1 MSRIRRS
8 SINAEPRPL
17 PPPMKT
23 PSFLCLL
30 PPPSPVRS
38 LARCAGRTLVP
49 ALLTL
54 VIAAPAALAASP
66 APAAPA
72 AAPAVAIRGDTVY
85 PVSGSAIKD
94 GLVLI
99 RDGRIAYVGP
109 AAGQSYGAEVREL
122 RAAVVVPGLV
132 DARATV
138 GVSGMLNQPHDQE
151 QVDRSAPLQPELRA
165 VDAYNARD
173 ELVAYIRARGVT
185 TVHTGHGPGV
195 PISGQTLVVKTKGR
209 TAEADV
215 LRPAAMIAATLGADA
230 TTTDR
235 GKSPGTPAK
244 AVALLRT
251 ELIKAKEYADKRAK
265 LPEDKRPPRD
275 LRLEALG
282 RALDGS
288 QPLLISVDRGRDIL
302 AALRVAREFDLK
314 IVLEGCAEAPLVLEE
329 IKASGF
335 PVVLHPTMERSF
347 GARENLS
354 METAA
359 VLRGAGVPFAIQS
372 GFEDYVPK
380 TRIVLYEAAV
390 AAGQGL
396 DRDAALAAI
405 TLDAARII
413 GVADRIGSLE
423 VGKDGDVALYD
434 GDPLEYVT
442 RCVGVVIDGV
452 VFPGE

>member
-1 MSRIRRS
+1 
-8 SINAEPRPL
+8 
-17 PPPMKT
+17 MKT
-23 PSFLCLL
+23 SFSLRLLPALCLARA
-30 PPPSPVRS
+30 SARFAARA
-38 LARCAGRTLVP
+38 LAP
-49 ALLTL
+49 ALLAL
-54 VIAAPAALAASP
+54 VMAAPSASGAPEAASP
-66 APAAPA
+66 TSAAPVA
-72 AAPAVAIRGDTVY
+72 TPAVAIRGGTVY
-85 PVSGSAIKD
+85 PVSGSPIKD

-109 AAGQSYGAEVREL
+109 ASGQSYGADVREL

-138 GVSGMLNQPHDQE
+138 GVSGMLNQPQDQE

-173 ELVAYIRARGVT
+173 ELVAYVRARGVT

-265 LPEDKRPPRD
+265 LPEDKHPPRD
-275 LRLEALG
+275 LRMEALG

-302 AALRVAREFDLK
+302 AALRVAREFNLQ
-314 IVLEGCAEAPLVLEE
+314 IVLEGCAEAPLVLDE

-347 GARENLS
+347 GTRENLS

-359 VLRGAGVPFAIQS
+359 VLRRAGIPFAIQS

-380 TRIVLYEAAV
+380 TRIVLYEAAL

-405 TLDAARII
+405 TLTAAQII
-413 GVADRIGSLE
+413 GVADRVGSLE

-434 GDPLEYVT
+434 GDPFEYVT

-452 VFPGE
+452 VYPGE

>member
-1 MSRIRRS
+1 MNIPFFHRLLPRNPLFRS
-8 SINAEPRPL
+8 SA
-17 PPPMKT
+17 
-23 PSFLCLL
+23 S
-30 PPPSPVRS
+30 S
-38 LARCAGRTLVP
+38 AARTLTP
-49 ALLTL
+49 ALLALMIT
-54 VIAAPAALAASP
+54 APAALVASQT
-66 APAAPA
+66 PAAPV

-85 PVSGSAIKD
+85 PVNGSAIKD

-109 AAGQSYGAEVREL
+109 AAGQTYSADVREL

-138 GVSGMLNQPHDQE
+138 GVSGMLNQSHDQE

-209 TAEADV
+209 TTEADV

-230 TTTDR
+230 TTSDR

-275 LRLEALG
+275 LRMEALG

-302 AALRVAREFDLK
+302 AALRVAREFNLK
-314 IVLEGCAEAPLVLEE
+314 IVLEGCAEAPLVLDE

-347 GARENLS
+347 GTRENLS

-359 VLRGAGVPFAIQS
+359 VLRRGGVPFAIQS

-390 AAGQGL
+390 AAGHGL
-396 DRDAALAAI
+396 ERDAALAAI
-405 TLDAARII
+405 TLEAARII
-413 GVADRIGSLE
+413 GVADRVGSLE

-434 GDPLEYVT
+434 GDPFEYVT

-452 VFPGE
+452 VYPGE

>member
-1 MSRIRRS
+1 MNIPFFHRLLPRNPLFRS
-8 SINAEPRPL
+8 SA
-17 PPPMKT
+17 
-23 PSFLCLL
+23 S
-30 PPPSPVRS
+30 S
-38 LARCAGRTLVP
+38 AARTLTP
-49 ALLTL
+49 ALLALMIT
-54 VIAAPAALAASP
+54 APAALVASQT
-66 APAAPA
+66 PAAPV

-85 PVSGSAIKD
+85 PVNGSAIKD

-109 AAGQSYGAEVREL
+109 AAGQTYSADVREL

-138 GVSGMLNQPHDQE
+138 GVSGMLNQSHDQE

-173 ELVAYIRARGVT
+173 ELVAYVRARGVT

-209 TAEADV
+209 TTEADV

-230 TTTDR
+230 TTSDR

-275 LRLEALG
+275 LRMEALG

-302 AALRVAREFDLK
+302 AALRVAREFNLK
-314 IVLEGCAEAPLVLEE
+314 IVLEGCAEAPLVLDE

-347 GARENLS
+347 GTRENLS

-359 VLRGAGVPFAIQS
+359 VLRRGGVPFAIQS

-390 AAGQGL
+390 AAGHGL
-396 DRDAALAAI
+396 ERDAALAAI
-405 TLDAARII
+405 TLEAARII
-413 GVADRIGSLE
+413 GVADRVGSLE

-434 GDPLEYVT
+434 GDPFEYVT

-452 VFPGE
+452 VYPGE

>member
-1 MSRIRRS
+1 MSRPLLVS
-8 SINAEPRPL
+8 TPCEPRP
-17 PPPMKT
+17 PPTPMKIS
-23 PSFLCLL
+23 SFLRL
-30 PPPSPVRS
+30 
-38 LARCAGRTLVP
+38 LARSPLARPATRFAVP
-49 ALLTL
+49 PWASALLML
-54 VIAAPAALAASP
+54 VVAAPAAAAASP
-66 APAAPA
+66 APATALASP
-72 AAPAVAIRGDTVY
+72 PVAIRGDMVY
-85 PVSGSAIKD
+85 PVSGAPIKD

-99 RDGRIAYVGP
+99 REGRIAYVGP
-109 AAGQSYGAEVREL
+109 AAGQTYGADVREL

-151 QVDRSAPLQPELRA
+151 QVERSAPLQPELRA

-173 ELVAYIRARGVT
+173 ELVAYLRARGVT

-230 TTTDR
+230 TTADR

-244 AVALLRT
+244 AVALLRA

-265 LPEDKRPPRD
+265 APEDKRPPRD

-288 QPLLISVDRGRDIL
+288 QPLLISVDRARDIL

-314 IVLEGCAEAPLVLEE
+314 IVLEGCAEAPLVLDE

-347 GARENLS
+347 GTRENLS
-354 METAA
+354 METAS
-359 VLRGAGVPFAIQS
+359 VLRRVGIPFAIQS

-380 TRIVLYEAAV
+380 TRLVLYEAAV
-390 AAGQGL
+390 AAGRGL

-405 TLDAARII
+405 TLDAARIV
-413 GVADRIGSLE
+413 GVADRVGSLD

-434 GDPLEYVT
+434 GDPFEYVT

-452 VFPGE
+452 IYPGE

>member
-1 MSRIRRS
+1 MNIPFFHR
-8 SINAEPRPL
+8 
-17 PPPMKT
+17 
-23 PSFLCLL
+23 LL
-30 PPPSPVRS
+30 PRNPLFRS
-38 LARCAGRTLVP
+38 LARFAARTLTP
-49 ALLTL
+49 ALLAL
-54 VIAAPAALAASP
+54 MIAAPAALADSP
-66 APAAPA
+66 APAAPV

-85 PVSGSAIKD
+85 PVSGSPIKD

-109 AAGQSYGAEVREL
+109 AAGQTYGADVREL

-138 GVSGMLNQPHDQE
+138 GVSGMLNQPQDQE

-230 TTTDR
+230 TTADR

-275 LRLEALG
+275 LRMEALG

-288 QPLLISVDRGRDIL
+288 QPLLVSVDRGRDIL
-302 AALRVAREFDLK
+302 AALRVAQEFNLK
-314 IVLEGCAEAPLVLEE
+314 IVLEGCAEAPLVLDE

-347 GARENLS
+347 GPRENLS
-354 METAA
+354 METAS
-359 VLRGAGVPFAIQS
+359 VLRRAGVPFAIQS

-390 AAGQGL
+390 AAGHGL

-405 TLDAARII
+405 TLEAARIV
-413 GVADRIGSLE
+413 GVADRVGSLE

-434 GDPLEYVT
+434 GDPFEYVT

-452 VFPGE
+452 VYPGE

>member
-1 MSRIRRS
+1 MNIPFFHR
-8 SINAEPRPL
+8 
-17 PPPMKT
+17 
-23 PSFLCLL
+23 LL
-30 PPPSPVRS
+30 PRNPLFRS
-38 LARCAGRTLVP
+38 LARFAARTLTP
-49 ALLTL
+49 ALLAL
-54 VIAAPAALAASP
+54 MIAAPAALVASP
-66 APAAPA
+66 APAAPV
-72 AAPAVAIRGDTVY
+72 AAPAVAIRGETVY
-85 PVSGSAIKD
+85 PVSGSPIKD

-109 AAGQSYGAEVREL
+109 AAGQTYGADVREL

-138 GVSGMLNQPHDQE
+138 GVSGMLNQPQDQE

-230 TTTDR
+230 TTADR

-275 LRLEALG
+275 LRMEALG

-288 QPLLISVDRGRDIL
+288 QPLLVSVDRGRDIL
-302 AALRVAREFDLK
+302 AALRVAQEFNLK
-314 IVLEGCAEAPLVLEE
+314 IVLEGCAEAPLVLDE

-347 GARENLS
+347 GPRENLS
-354 METAA
+354 METAS
-359 VLRGAGVPFAIQS
+359 VLRRAGVPFAIQS

-390 AAGQGL
+390 AAGHGL

-405 TLDAARII
+405 TLEAARIV
-413 GVADRIGSLE
+413 GVADRVGSLE

-434 GDPLEYVT
+434 GDPFEYVT

-452 VFPGE
+452 VYPGE

>member
-1 MSRIRRS
+1 MNIPFFHR
-8 SINAEPRPL
+8 
-17 PPPMKT
+17 
-23 PSFLCLL
+23 LL
-30 PPPSPVRS
+30 PRNPLFRPS
-38 LARCAGRTLVP
+38 ARFAARTLTP
-49 ALLTL
+49 ALLAL
-54 VIAAPAALAASP
+54 MIAAPAALVASP
-66 APAAPA
+66 APAAPV

-85 PVSGSAIKD
+85 PVSGSPIKD

-109 AAGQSYGAEVREL
+109 AAGQTYGADVREL

-138 GVSGMLNQPHDQE
+138 GVSGMLNQPQDQE

-230 TTTDR
+230 TTADR

-275 LRLEALG
+275 LRMEALG

-302 AALRVAREFDLK
+302 AALRVAQEFNLK
-314 IVLEGCAEAPLVLEE
+314 IVLEGCAEAPLVLDE

-347 GARENLS
+347 GTRENLS

-359 VLRGAGVPFAIQS
+359 VLRRAGVPFAIQS

-390 AAGQGL
+390 AAGHGL

-405 TLDAARII
+405 TLEAARIV
-413 GVADRIGSLE
+413 GVADRVGSLE

-434 GDPLEYVT
+434 GDPFEYVT

-452 VFPGE
+452 VYPGE

>member
-1 MSRIRRS
+1 
-8 SINAEPRPL
+8 
-17 PPPMKT
+17 
-23 PSFLCLL
+23 
-30 PPPSPVRS
+30 
-38 LARCAGRTLVP
+38 
-49 ALLTL
+49 
-54 VIAAPAALAASP
+54 
-66 APAAPA
+66 
-72 AAPAVAIRGDTVY
+72 
-85 PVSGSAIKD
+85 
-94 GLVLI
+94 
-99 RDGRIAYVGP
+99 
-109 AAGQSYGAEVREL
+109 
-122 RAAVVVPGLV
+122 
-132 DARATV
+132 
-138 GVSGMLNQPHDQE
+138 
-151 QVDRSAPLQPELRA
+151 
-165 VDAYNARD
+165 
-173 ELVAYIRARGVT
+173 
-185 TVHTGHGPGV
+185 
-195 PISGQTLVVKTKGR
+195 
-209 TAEADV
+209 
-215 LRPAAMIAATLGADA
+215 
-230 TTTDR
+230 
-235 GKSPGTPAK
+235 
-244 AVALLRT
+244 
-251 ELIKAKEYADKRAK
+251 
-265 LPEDKRPPRD
+265 
-275 LRLEALG
+275 
-282 RALDGS
+282 
-288 QPLLISVDRGRDIL
+288 LISVDRGRDIL

-413 GVADRIGSLE
+413 GVADHIGSLE

-434 GDPLEYVT
+434 GDPFEYVS

>member
-1 MSRIRRS
+1 MNIPFFHRLLPRNPLFRS
-8 SINAEPRPL
+8 SA
-17 PPPMKT
+17 
-23 PSFLCLL
+23 S
-30 PPPSPVRS
+30 S
-38 LARCAGRTLVP
+38 AARTLTP
-49 ALLTL
+49 ALLALMIT
-54 VIAAPAALAASP
+54 APAALVASQT
-66 APAAPA
+66 PAAPV

-85 PVSGSAIKD
+85 PVNGSAIKD

-109 AAGQSYGAEVREL
+109 AAGQTYSADVREL

-138 GVSGMLNQPHDQE
+138 GVSGMLNQSHDQE

-209 TAEADV
+209 TTEADV

-230 TTTDR
+230 TTSDR

-275 LRLEALG
+275 LRMEALG

-288 QPLLISVDRGRDIL
+288 QPLLVSVDRGRDIL
-302 AALRVAREFDLK
+302 AALRVAREFNLK
-314 IVLEGCAEAPLVLEE
+314 IVLEGCAEAPLVLDE

-347 GARENLS
+347 GTRENLS

-359 VLRGAGVPFAIQS
+359 VLRRGGVPFAIQS

-390 AAGQGL
+390 AAGHGL
-396 DRDAALAAI
+396 ERDAALAAI
-405 TLDAARII
+405 TLEAARII
-413 GVADRIGSLE
+413 GVADRVGSLE

-434 GDPLEYVT
+434 GDPFEYVT

-452 VFPGE
+452 VYPGE

>member
-1 MSRIRRS
+1 MNIPFFHRLLPRNPLFRS
-8 SINAEPRPL
+8 SA
-17 PPPMKT
+17 
-23 PSFLCLL
+23 S
-30 PPPSPVRS
+30 S
-38 LARCAGRTLVP
+38 AARTLTP
-49 ALLTL
+49 ALLALMIT
-54 VIAAPAALAASP
+54 APAALVASQT
-66 APAAPA
+66 PAAPV

-85 PVSGSAIKD
+85 PVNGSAIKD

-109 AAGQSYGAEVREL
+109 AAGQTYGADVREL

-138 GVSGMLNQPHDQE
+138 GVSGMLNQSHDQE

-209 TAEADV
+209 TTEADV

-230 TTTDR
+230 TTSDR

-275 LRLEALG
+275 LRMEALG

-302 AALRVAREFDLK
+302 AALRVAREFNLK
-314 IVLEGCAEAPLVLEE
+314 IVLEGCAEAPLVLDE

-347 GARENLS
+347 GTRENLS

-359 VLRGAGVPFAIQS
+359 VLRRGGVPFAIQS

-390 AAGQGL
+390 AAGHGL
-396 DRDAALAAI
+396 ERDAALAAI
-405 TLDAARII
+405 TLEAARII
-413 GVADRIGSLE
+413 GVADRVGSLE

-434 GDPLEYVT
+434 GDPFEYVT

-452 VFPGE
+452 VYPGE